1 MDRANNKTNER
12 NFTMPEFNTAVCF
25 DWDGTIIDSMN
36 DKFENFISAIIKA
49 FKIEIQSEHF
59 SLLDLRKLI
68 DFCHKEYG
76 GELRVYQFDNVVN
89 SLSHPQDLLRVI
101 QLLADKPHQLKDSS
115 YIRERHLYTNFQE
128 ELEGVT
134 KSDFLVWVSSIGDIL
149 ENFMNMKDSPLN
161 RFRYL
166 PNRKKCFDV
175 FNQEYTDLNTKSSKE
190 WKPFAQAEKVLEK
203 IAAGNDLFVVSS
215 LLTPLLTEEVKNHP
229 FADKIISCFGGDKA
243 ENLNYVKTL
252 GYQRIVFVGDMP
264 ADRSAAVKSGADFYR
279 IHPGK
284 DRGNYD
290 WEIMIEVMDL
300 SGNGKL

>member
-1 MDRANNKTNER
+1 MSK
-12 NFTMPEFNTAVCF
+12 FNTAVCF

-49 FKIEIQSEHF
+49 FRIDIHNELF
-59 SLLDLRKLI
+59 SLPDLRKMI

-101 QLLADKPHQLKDSS
+101 RLLADNPHHLKDSS

-128 ELEGVT
+128 ELEGDT
-134 KSDFLVWVSSIGDIL
+134 KSDFLVWVSSIGNIL
-149 ENFMNMKDSPLN
+149 ENFMNMKDSPLG
-161 RFRYL
+161 RFRHL
-166 PNRKKCFDV
+166 PDRKKCFDI
-175 FNQEYTDLNTKSSKE
+175 FDQEYTDLNTQSSKK

-215 LLTPLLTEEVKNHP
+215 LLTPLLSEEVQNYH
-229 FADKIISCFGGDKA
+229 FADKIISCFGGDKT
-243 ENLNYVKTL
+243 ENLNHVKTL
-252 GYQRIVFVGDMP
+252 GYQRIVFIGDMP
-264 ADRSAAVKSGADFYR
+264 ADRSAAVKNGADFYR

-284 DRGNYD
+284 ARGNSD
-290 WEIMIEVMDL
+290 WEMMIELLDL
-300 SGNGKL
+300 SVD